1 MFSTGHLLLSCA
13 TRNKILYFLSLSVP
27 ICKIGTIIE
36 TTRGLPWGFLSW
48 DNSYKALSMRPRPT
62 GWTVILCINIQ
73 DCDIFHNAKTMWS
86 NFQSGEI
93 SNKMHLTKNRSIS
106 WRSRK
111 RLEQQEVRRWAQGNL
126 PTQMLPHDCPHISPI
141 PPHLPHFLDPNSPVY
156 TTYTLCSPN
165 RDPLEIIPDPEQG
178 GLRCLCPLVVIY
190 IFTFT
195 CIHIALS
202 GTSV

>member
-1 MFSTGHLLLSCA
+1 MCSVQANCFSVMWPE
-13 TRNKILYFLSLSVP
+13 TRYLYFLSLSVP

-36 TTRGLPWGFLSW
+36 TIRGLPWGFLSW
-48 DNSYKALSMRPRPT
+48 DNSHKALSMRPRPT

-93 SNKMHLTKNRSIS
+93 SNKMHLTKNRSVS
-106 WRSRK
+106 GRSGK
-111 RLEQQEVRRWAQGNL
+111 RLEQQEVRRWAQGKL

-141 PPHLPHFLDPNSPVY
+141 PPHLPHSLDPNSLVY

-165 RDPLEIIPDPEQG
+165 RPSGNHPWPWAGQSAVPVST
-178 GLRCLCPLVVIY
+178 CSHIY
-190 IFTFT
+190 IHFHTYT
-195 CIHIALS
+195 HS
-202 GTSV
+202 PEWTSV